1 MQNLSVYLYQNN
13 LVLTLDLDPT
23 VRGVNPIMYQRDLK
37 IQKGIKN
44 QIRIQ
49 FQNSDQKKI
58 TVSNTDTYVFT
69 MFDAI
74 NRRQI
79 LDKELEIL
87 DQGTTATRGLALLT
101 LNESDTI
108 DLTRTDYQFSI
119 RKLETDG
126 TYTPTYSNTYYGI
139 NGTLH
144 LLQDIYPVLR
154 DSVKIE
160 SFNKFY
166 VDDQM
171 RYEHYSGIISA
182 DPEFN
187 SNSALHTAVFYMT
200 DYRGSVKI
208 QATMDNS
215 PTINS
220 NWATIETRTYDQFTG
235 IDYVNFNGVYS
246 FVRFIHVPG
255 QGPVDPDND
264 NPDYYG
270 NFDKI
275 LYRS

>member
-13 LVLTLDLDPT
+13 LVLTLDLNPT

-58 TVSNTDTYVFT
+58 TVSNSETYVFT
-69 MFDAI
+69 MYDAV

-119 RKLETDG
+119 RKLESNG
-126 TYTPTYSNTYYGI
+126 TFTPTYSNTYYGV

-144 LLQDIYPVLR
+144 LLQDIYPVLQ

-166 VDDQM
+166 VDDQF
-171 RYEHYSGIISA
+171 RYEHYSGSIYA
-182 DPEFN
+182 NPEFN
-187 SNSALHTAVFYMT
+187 SNLALHTAVFYMT
-200 DYRGSVKI
+200 NYRGSVKI

-220 NWATIETRTYDQFTG
+220 NWTTVATSTYNQFNG

-246 FVRFIHVPG
+246 FVRFIHVPQ
-255 QGPVDPDND
+255 QGPTDPNND